1 MRNGNSKALTALLFA
16 ELAASVG
23 REVITEPIADIAP
36 SGPNYTR
43 YKKHRRRTEST
54 ARMAG
59 NRIER
64 RRTRK
69 KLARKSR
76 QRNRK

>member
-1 MRNGNSKALTALLFA
+1 MTKVGDIITAGSQIAPNPLDLQPLT
-16 ELAASVG
+16 ELAPRYTFG
-23 REVITEPIADIAP
+23 KYRRKTED
-36 SGPNYTR
+36 
-43 YKKHRRRTEST
+43 T